1 MPSISRVAWRLHS
14 RLQMHAVRAGGTRYV
29 VTRQQWSFLDPDDAD
44 AVEHLV
50 VDVRPAHRHARWAWC
65 LVDGRDGSEL
75 ETGFDYDSPSDA
87 RRAAIGRLE
96 ELTSA
101 LLAAP
106 AVVRPTAFESRS
118 LTLLHRK
125 SA

>member
-1 MPSISRVAWRLHS
+1 MPRLSRVAWRLHT
-14 RLQMHAVRAGGTRYV
+14 RVQMHIVRSGGPWCV
-29 VTRQQWSFLDPDDAD
+29 VTRQQWSFLESDDAD
-44 AVEHLV
+44 AVEHLL

-101 LLAAP
+101 LCDAP
-106 AVVRPTAFESRS
+106 AVVRPLASESRS

>member
-1 MPSISRVAWRLHS
+1 
-14 RLQMHAVRAGGTRYV
+14 MHAVRSGGTWCV

-44 AVEHLV
+44 AIEHLV
-50 VDVRPAHRHARWAWC
+50 VDVRPAHRRARWAWA
-65 LVDGRDGSEL
+65 LVDGRDGSEF

-87 RRAAIGRLE
+87 RRAAMGRLE

-101 LLAAP
+101 LRDAP
-106 AVVRPTAFESRS
+106 SVSWPPASESRS

>member
-1 MPSISRVAWRLHS
+1 MAWRLHA
-14 RLQMHAVRAGGTRYV
+14 RVQMHAVRAGSTRYV
-29 VTRQQWSFLDPDDAD
+29 VIRQQWSFLDPDEAD

-87 RRAAIGRLE
+87 RRAAIDRLE

-101 LLAAP
+101 LRDAP
-106 AVVRPTAFESRS
+106 AVIRPPASESRP

>member
-1 MPSISRVAWRLHS
+1 MVP
-14 RLQMHAVRAGGTRYV
+14 
-29 VTRQQWSFLDPDDAD
+29 RQEWFFLDPDAAD

-50 VDVRPAHRHARWAWC
+50 VDVRPAHRHARWGWC
-65 LVDGRDGSEL
+65 LVDGRDGSEF
-75 ETGFDYDSPSDA
+75 EAGFDYDSPSDA

-101 LLAAP
+101 LPDAP
-106 AVVRPTAFESRS
+106 ALVRPPASESRAR
-118 LTLLHRK
+118 TLLHRK

>member
-1 MPSISRVAWRLHS
+1 
-14 RLQMHAVRAGGTRYV
+14 MHAVRAGGTRYV
-29 VTRQQWSFLDPDDAD
+29 VTRQQWSFLDPDDVD

-101 LLAAP
+101 LGDAP
-106 AVVRPTAFESRS
+106 AVVRPPASESRS

>member
-1 MPSISRVAWRLHS
+1 M
-14 RLQMHAVRAGGTRYV
+14 
-29 VTRQQWSFLDPDDAD
+29 VTRQEWSFLDSDAD

-50 VDVRPAHRHARWAWC
+50 VNVRPAQRHARWAWC
-65 LVDGRDGSEL
+65 LVDDRDGREF
-75 ETGFDYDSPSDA
+75 ETGFDYASPSDA

-101 LLAAP
+101 LRDGP
-106 AVVRPTAFESRS
+106 AVAGPPASESRS
-118 LTLLHRK
+118 VTPLYRK